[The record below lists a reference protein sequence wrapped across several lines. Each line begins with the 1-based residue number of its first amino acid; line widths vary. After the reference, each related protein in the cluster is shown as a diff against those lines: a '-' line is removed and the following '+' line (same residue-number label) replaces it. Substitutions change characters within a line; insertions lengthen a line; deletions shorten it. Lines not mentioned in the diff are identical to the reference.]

1 MATNDKSPGSPE
13 KVAVAPK
20 GPSLS
25 DTNAR
30 DNFIAVA
37 LREIIAWQLAEGKVN
52 HDQAGVLAVRFANSA
67 MAVRGSETAPL
78 KVVVAKGVLD
88 ALAPPIELSPALP
101 ADAPQSIEEI
111 IKDEEDP
118 KLAKAV

>member
-1 MATNDKSPGSPE
+1 MATENKSTP
-13 KVAVAPK
+13 VIPK

-30 DNFIAVA
+30 DSFIAVA
-37 LREIIAWQLAEGKVN
+37 LREIIAWQLSEGKVN
-52 HDQAGVLAVRFANSA
+52 HDQAGVLAVRYGNST
-67 MAVRGSETAPL
+67 MAARGSESGPL

-88 ALAPPIELSPALP
+88 ALAPPIELSPGLP
-101 ADAPQSIEEI
+101 FDAPQSIEEI
-111 IKDEEDP
+111 IKGEEVDEAGNP